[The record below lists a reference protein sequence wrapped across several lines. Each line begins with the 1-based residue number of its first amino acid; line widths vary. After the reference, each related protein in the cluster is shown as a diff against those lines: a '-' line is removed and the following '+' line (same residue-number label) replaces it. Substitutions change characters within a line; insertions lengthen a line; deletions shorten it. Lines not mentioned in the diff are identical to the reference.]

1 MLGGSFHSGVL
12 AAIHDATDWDARDA
26 DVIVGTSAGA
36 VTAASLRAGLSPAD
50 HFARATGS
58 SPSEEGKV
66 LLGRIERPYDI
77 PDRRP
82 QTRRLRPPAATRLVW
97 AAVRTWPFRPM
108 IALAGLQ
115 PRGEIDGSTIRD
127 RVDAMAGGSWPDDKP
142 VWICAVRFDNG
153 NRVVFG
159 RDDVAVD
166 SFGAAVHASS
176 AVPGFIRP
184 VAIGDVTYVDGGAH
198 SPTNADLLAGL
209 ELDLIVVI
217 SPKSGPLPD
226 TSWRCSSIARIWSG
240 STLYR
245 EVEAVIE
252 SGTEVVVVEPDAAQG
267 VLLDT
272 NNMDRRDRAKR
283 AEIARV
289 AYERS
294 LRQFDEI
301 DLSQFVESPS

>member
-12 AAIHDATDWDARDA
+12 AAIHDATDWDARKA

-36 VTAASLRAGLSPAD
+36 TTAASLRAGLSPAD

-58 SPSEEGKV
+58 PPSDEGTA

-82 QTRRLRPPAATRLVW
+82 RLRGLGNPTAARLVW
-97 AAVRTWPFRPM
+97 AAVRTWPIRPM
-108 IALAGLQ
+108 IALAGLL
-115 PRGEIDGSTIRD
+115 PRGEVDGSAIRD
-127 RVDAMAGGSWPDDKP
+127 RIDAMAGGDWPDDKP
-142 VWICAVRFDNG
+142 VWICAVRLDNG

-159 RDDVAVD
+159 RDDVSVG

-184 VAIGDVTYVDGGAH
+184 VTIDDVEYVDGAAH
-198 SPTNADLLAGL
+198 SATNADLLAGL
-209 ELDLIVVI
+209 ELDLVVVI

-226 TSWRCSSIARIWSG
+226 ASWRCSSIARIWSG

-245 EVEAVIE
+245 EVDAVIE
-252 SGTEVVVVEPDAAQG
+252 SGTEVVVVEPDAALG
-267 VLLDT
+267 VLLDS
-272 NNMDRRDRAKR
+272 NSMNRSDRSKR
-283 AEIARV
+283 AAVARA

-294 LRQFDEI
+294 LRQFHEI
-301 DLSQFVESPS
+301 DLSQFVDRAS